1 MVSCESILLLV
12 ILFVACESVLDN
24 APFTAD
30 PWDVDG
36 PCQEYVE
43 KFALAQANMVQC
55 ATNWS
60 IPPKV
65 CTNCWQQYIAFK
77 QVEYET
83 KHLDNIFSLDNR
95 TCTQVIYDNYLL
107 SYSYDISE
115 ALTSNIWAKSRCDSC
130 LTISWNL
137 TANDSRVDFANRTVL
152 FQEKLFHWRDCVANF
167 TAEDIE
173 LPDKSP
179 ICGYC
184 KEQFNKLFD
193 YYWDIYVEP
202 GIEFCVDVET
212 TMNDTIHIW
221 NDVWN
226 CAEKKDRKRD
236 TAMVFVTMAVL
247 FIITALFYASSYI
260 QGGGQARTLI
270 RYSRMAPEGQRTR
283 LLSSS
288 ASDNNLSVSVYSI
301 SNST

>member
-1 MVSCESILLLV
+1 MVVLTGSILFLAFAV
-12 ILFVACESVLDN
+12 FADPVLNN

-43 KFALAQANMVQC
+43 KFARVQANMVQC

-65 CTNCWQQYIAFK
+65 CTNCWEQYIAFK

-83 KHLDNIFSLDNR
+83 KHLDKVFSLDNR

-130 LTISWNL
+130 LTITWNL
-137 TANDSRVDFANRTVL
+137 TANDSRVDFANRTVQFQERL
-152 FQEKLFHWRDCVANF
+152 FQWRDCVANF
-167 TAEDIE
+167 TAADSEFDDKNPICSYC
-173 LPDKSP
+173 KSP
-179 ICGYC
+179 
-184 KEQFNKLFD
+184 FNKLFAF
-193 YYWDIYVEP
+193 YWDIYVEP
-202 GIEFCVDVET
+202 GVEFCVDVET

-221 NDVWN
+221 NDVWE
-226 CAEKKDRKRD
+226 CAEKKDRRRD
-236 TAMVFVTMAVL
+236 TVAVFVTMAGL
-247 FIITALFYASSYI
+247 LTITALFYASSYI
-260 QGGGQARTLI
+260 QGGGQTRTLI
-270 RYSRMAPEGQRTR
+270 RYSRMAPQGQRSR

-288 ASDNNLSVSVYSI
+288 ASDNNISVYSV
-301 SNST
+301 SGSS